1 MEDTLKSDQLERVRT
16 GAGFIAALDQS
27 GGSTP
32 GALEKY
38 GIGRD
43 QYSDDA
49 GMFLKM
55 HEMRSRIIASPSFS
69 GQDIIGAILFRDTM
83 DREIL
88 GIPTVDYLW
97 QKNIVTFLKVDE
109 GLAEEADGVQLM
121 KTITAL
127 DEQLAAANAKGA
139 FGTKM
144 RSVIKLANPA
154 GIRAIA
160 EQQYEVGAVIL
171 DAGIVPILEPE
182 VDIHSPEKA
191 QAEEQLLADLLDLLP
206 GYGDRKV
213 MIKVSLPSVDD
224 FYAELIAHPNVLRVV
239 ALSGGYDRDTANDL
253 LSRNHGMI
261 ASFSRALADG
271 LSADQS
277 DEDFDAVLA
286 ETVTSISAAS
296 AT

>member
-1 MEDTLKSDQLERVRT
+1 MKSDQLERVRT

-43 QYSDDA
+43 QYSGDA
-49 GMFLKM
+49 EMFLKM

-83 DREIL
+83 EREIH
-88 GIPTVDYLW
+88 GVPTVDYLW

-109 GLAEEADGVQLM
+109 GLAEEADGVQVM
-121 KTITAL
+121 KTIAAL

-154 GIRAIA
+154 GIRAVA
-160 EQQYEVGAVIL
+160 EQQYEIGAIIL

-191 QAEEQLLADLLDLLP
+191 QAEELLRADLLDLLP

-239 ALSGGYDRDTANDL
+239 ALSGGYDRDTANEL

-271 LSADQS
+271 LNANQS